1 MNEREIIQ
9 LLKNHKDTA
18 ELGGGFDSGKAW
30 SRFASEYG
38 FDEKPAAASYSF
50 SEYMEYV
57 GWYVSHQVVKP
68 VALGFAVM
76 LLVFG
81 TSVSLVSASMQS
93 LPGDRLYPAKL
104 GLERAQ
110 LALARS
116 ASDRAKLQVEFTGRR
131 LEEMVELAFSNRID
145 RTQEVQ
151 KAMTRF
157 KDNVSTIKQE
167 LTEVPQSTE
176 LAKAVGRKVEAYKTS
191 VAAVNT
197 PEVSEEVSNQAQE
210 VQEIIND
217 TQEQAVEVIIT
228 THETVQDEDTVR
240 ELTLSF
246 DQEVANL
253 KSEYLALDTAS
264 QKLID
269 FEEKLALA
277 NELKTNGLW
286 RRAFQVLKEV
296 QLNFPLTK

>member
-1 MNEREIIQ
+1 MEHRVGERVD
-9 LLKNHKDTA
+9 K
-18 ELGGGFDSGKAW
+18 S
-30 SRFASEYG
+30 
-38 FDEKPAAASYSF
+38 P
-50 SEYMEYV
+50 
-57 GWYVSHQVVKP
+57 
-68 VALGFAVM
+68 
-76 LLVFG
+76 
-81 TSVSLVSASMQS
+81 
-93 LPGDRLYPAKL
+93 PGDRLYPAKL